1 MHKFLGAMSMVTA
14 LTVTGCAT
22 VTESMPTVQ
31 IVRQQPKPVA
41 TVMAQY
47 EKTTTVQRAEAPM
60 VCDNANM
67 RERAADNNSNNDTA
81 RVLILEESDHANTV
95 LADVVVNCKDYFE
108 SAGQWQ
114 AANWQ
119 TGNRG
124 IVTTPAIS
132 TATIMEPDAVQPAP
146 QRIINQSS
154 VIQARQ
160 GTTPASHKRHYTIR
174 TGDNLY
180 RIARSYCTDT
190 ETLASINAIA
200 DPTQIKPGQILR
212 LPDTRC

>member
-14 LTVTGCAT
+14 LIVTGCAT

-47 EKTTTVQRAEAPM
+47 EKAATVQRAEAPM

-81 RVLILEESDHANTV
+81 RVLILEESDRSNTV

-108 SAGQWQ
+108 NAGQWQ

-119 TGNRG
+119 TVNRG
-124 IVTTPAIS
+124 IVTTPTIS
-132 TATIMEPDAVQPAP
+132 NAP
-146 QRIINQSS
+146 VTEADVVPSISQRIINQPS
-154 VIQARQ
+154 VIQSRQ
-160 GTTPASHKRHYTIR
+160 VTTPASNERRYTIR

-180 RIARSYCTDT
+180 RISRSYCTDT

-212 LPDTRC
+212 LPDTNC